1 MDLWKEP
8 MTWKVAGVL
17 LAGLVTLFVLIGLE
31 VRSHVRK
38 GPRLPDPPRAP
49 SGSFSRAAARLGLIV
64 APFAAIGLLFG
75 TAAAAVALGVAVAT
89 VFWSLRYAGP
99 AILAQCGARSVTD
112 RNLVDAVRTLRRRP
126 ALRRRASWRFKRRIR
141 MPSRSAPIRPMRRSS

>member
-17 LAGLVTLFVLIGLE
+17 LAGLVTLLVLIALE

-49 SGSFSRAAARLGLIV
+49 SGSFSRAAARLGLII

-75 TAAAAVALGVAVAT
+75 TVAAAVALGVVAAT

-99 AILAQCGARSVTD
+99 AILAHCGAR
-112 RNLVDAVRTLRRRP
+112 P
-126 ALRRRASWRFKRRIR
+126 
-141 MPSRSAPIRPMRRSS
+141 